1 MMYKSVELYHVAGFL
16 SDFISCASLQLHDI
30 GLLLGL
36 YLQVEGDMGFYQ
48 WLLTSLMLRAGL
60 YFRPLCCVLQTSVS
74 LQVWVLFHYH
84 CLCSRLI
91 SAGLNRFKFCA
102 IDKDSAILITPKS
115 LACIIAI
122 LAEQIK
128 EAHLFPTVR
137 SHNHGTMLE
146 IH

>member
-1 MMYKSVELYHVAGFL
+1 MF
-16 SDFISCASLQLHDI
+16 
-30 GLLLGL
+30 
-36 YLQVEGDMGFYQ
+36 
-48 WLLTSLMLRAGL
+48 RAGL
-60 YFRPLCCVLQTSVS
+60 VLDYYTVSSKHFANSMNLVS
-74 LQVWVLFHYH
+74 LHR

-128 EAHLFPTVR
+128 EAHLFPMAR

-146 IH
+146 IY